1 MAAISHDPGGRWP
14 AGDPLVA
21 EWERWHSRRLAA
33 LRAPDGPPTLVATY
47 WLADTNIVPGVD
59 GIWSENDHG
68 VELSLPEGADVL
80 VGGQRERGRVVA
92 LGPGELVGRRLAFA
106 SLTAQ
111 VTTRQGRR
119 GVRLF
124 DHSRASRLYAL
135 DAYPPEPSFV
145 LEGSYEAVPGLS
157 GVSYSYALESL
168 PREVEVPGVV
178 HFSLGGSDYAVTPL
192 LDEGSL
198 LLVFADR
205 TTGTGTRPPSRFLL
219 IEPPADGPGRPG
231 PVVLDF
237 NRAFLPPCA
246 FSDEFNCPLPPVHH
260 RLSADVTAGETWA
273 RFAGEDLS

>member
-1 MAAISHDPGGRWP
+1 
-14 AGDPLVA
+14 VA
-21 EWERWHSRRLAA
+21 DWERWRSRRLAA
-33 LRAPDGPPTLVATY
+33 LRAPDGPPALVATY
-47 WLADTNIVPGVD
+47 WLADTDVVPGVD

-68 VELSLPEGADVL
+68 VELSLPEGADVII
-80 VGGQRERGRVVA
+80 GGQRQRGRVVA
-92 LGPGELVGRRLAFA
+92 LGPGELVGRRLVFA

-124 DHSRASRLYAL
+124 DHSRAGRLHAL
-135 DAYPPEPSFV
+135 DAYPPDPSFV
-145 LEGSYEAVPGLS
+145 LEGSYEALPGS
-157 GVSYSYALESL
+157 SSVSYSYALESS

-178 HFSLGGSDYAVTPL
+178 HFCLGGSDYAVTPL
-192 LDEGSL
+192 LDEGLL

-219 IEPPADGPGRPG
+219 IEPPGEGLAHPG

-237 NRAFLPPCA
+237 NRALLPPCA

-273 RFAGEDLS
+273 RFADEDMPCPAS